1 MIRAIRPVNSSVME
15 RSWDYLLKTPIGQ
28 FAAILAAL
36 FVMAFIVGGGLFM
49 RAVMMRDHEKRE
61 AKKSQEPAEN

>member
-1 MIRAIRPVNSSVME
+1 ME

-49 RAVMMRDHEKRE
+49 RAVMMRDRERRE
-61 AKKSQEPAEN
+61 ALRKSQDPAEN